1 VDLQKVLLQIYS
13 TGSSQH
19 VFEQSAE
26 NRYLLNIPETRVSI
40 EADRLRRESNELIGE
55 LIVRC
60 ALPGVPTYNGAV
72 SIADFNMSSARAR
85 SERAR
90 LLETQSKSKDI
101 NWHSYLEEFCQ
112 RVLDAER
119 VGQPA
124 IDLRGRERPG
134 PDDSIFSD
142 GLKFP
147 RRHPTIL
154 FGDGASAKSYTGLY
168 LAGRLVGQG
177 LTVAYF
183 DWELAGEDHRDRL
196 ERLFGP
202 AMPKIYYIRCERAL
216 IYEMDRL
223 SRIVRENKIDYAV
236 YDSIAFACD
245 GPPESAEIAGKY
257 FRAARQIGGGSLH
270 IAHITKSEG
279 GDQKPF
285 GSVFWHNGARSTYF
299 QKLSDSSPDGKTLSV
314 GLFNRKSNLG
324 GLCPATGF
332 LINFTDTRTFFTKSD
347 PADTPDLAQNMPIR
361 QRMKGLLK
369 RGAMA
374 IEELSE
380 ALDAKPDTVRR
391 TAGRYKNEFTFLAG
405 GQIALLQQDN

>member
-1 VDLQKVLLQIYS
+1 
-13 TGSSQH
+13 
-19 VFEQSAE
+19 
-26 NRYLLNIPETRVSI
+26 
-40 EADRLRRESNELIGE
+40 
-55 LIVRC
+55 
-60 ALPGVPTYNGAV
+60 
-72 SIADFNMSSARAR
+72 
-85 SERAR
+85 
-90 LLETQSKSKDI
+90 
-101 NWHSYLEEFCQ
+101 
-112 RVLDAER
+112 
-119 VGQPA
+119 
-124 IDLRGRERPG
+124 
-134 PDDSIFSD
+134 
-142 GLKFP
+142 
-147 RRHPTIL
+147 
-154 FGDGASAKSYTGLY
+154 
-168 LAGRLVGQG
+168 
-177 LTVAYF
+177 
-183 DWELAGEDHRDRL
+183 
-196 ERLFGP
+196 
-202 AMPKIYYIRCERAL
+202 MPKIYYIRCERAL

-391 TAGRYKNEFTFLAG
+391 TAGRYKNEFWQG
-405 GQIALLQQDN
+405 GILLYCNKITKSDSVRTVLIFVRTDTCAPFRGRRESVRTRKKKEGCF